1 MAYDREAARAQ
12 LLKRTTEAYD
22 RREGGIS
29 FKYFKEDNGM
39 PLWSAKPTKDSSH
52 ILDILP
58 FTVGNHYPLLDGR
71 KVINKGDYTYK
82 LDIEVHQ
89 SVGPGKMWCVCPAK
103 NYGLPCP
110 ICEDI
115 AALSDSGVEWDQL
128 KGKAAKRRCAFNV
141 LVYDGKDESKIR
153 VWEVSHRFSDKPILL
168 QAKSPRTGGIEVFH
182 DPDNGKSISFE
193 VANDEYKTIQGHK
206 LLPREYTIPDDILD
220 TCYVLDEE
228 IVIMTYDQI
237 RNIYYAGSAVAA
249 AQDQRSDREQP
260 AQESRRPRQPA
271 EEPVKETP
279 SNSCPHGHS
288 FGNDIDRKDECGK
301 CKAYD
306 PCAEEADRITE
317 KVKAERAA
325 KRATESVG
333 PSSESAGTVAGQRK
347 LRRPQN

>member
-12 LLKRTTEAYD
+12 LLKRTTEAFD
-22 RREGGIS
+22 RRDGGVS
-29 FKYFKEDNGM
+29 FKYFKADSGM
-39 PLWSAKPTKDSSH
+39 PLWSAKPTKDNSH

-58 FTVGNHYPLLDGR
+58 YTVGSNYPLLDGR
-71 KVINKGDYTYK
+71 RVINKGDYTYK

-89 SVGPGKMWCVCPAK
+89 GIGPGKIWVVCPAK

-115 AALSDSGVEWDQL
+115 AAQSDAGVEWDQL
-128 KGKAAKRRCAFNV
+128 KGKATKRRCAFNV
-141 LVYDGKDESKIR
+141 LIYDGKNDEKIQ

-182 DPDNGKSISFE
+182 DPDCGKSISFE

-206 LLPREYTIPDDILD
+206 LLPRDYTIPDDILD
-220 TCYVLDEE
+220 KCYVLDEE
-228 IVIMTYDQI
+228 IILMTYDQI
-237 RNIYYAGSAVAA
+237 GNAYFVTPTPVASS
-249 AQDQRSDREQP
+249 QEQKSEP
-260 AQESRRPRQPA
+260 AQESRRQRQSQP
-271 EEPVKETP
+271 EEVKETP
-279 SNSCPHGHS
+279 KNSCPHGHD

-325 KRATESVG
+325 KRNAENT
-333 PSSESAGTVAGQRK
+333 SSDTADTGTVAGQRK
-347 LRRPQN
+347 LRRPQE